1 MWETV
6 IVTPFTNALLM
17 IYKLIGGN
25 FGIAIIL
32 FTILIRVIT
41 HPLMASQIKGST
53 KMQEMQSSKEWQD
66 IQKKYKD
73 DKEKLASEQ
82 MKYYKEIG
90 YNPLSSCLPSVIQI
104 PLIFGLYQSIMRA
117 MAASPMQLLTLARTV
132 YPFAPFSK
140 IFTVGDLPLHSQFL
154 WMNLGQPERI
164 LTNLITI
171 PGLGPGIPLLA
182 IIVAIT
188 TYIQS
193 KVTMPAAANPNDQGA
208 MMGKMMTL
216 YMPLLLGY
224 FALTFAS
231 GLSVYFIAGNLIGIA
246 QYALLGKVNWRALI
260 PGKKPAPALA
270 ARKK

>member
-1 MWETV
+1 MWETI

-41 HPLMASQIKGST
+41 HPLMVSQIKGST
-53 KMQEMQSSKEWQD
+53 KMQDMQNSKEWQD

-73 DKEKLASEQ
+73 DKEKLAQEQ

-90 YNPLSSCLPSVIQI
+90 YNPMSSCLPSIIQI

-117 MAASPMQLLTLARTV
+117 MAASPGQLLTLTRTV
-132 YPFAPFSK
+132 YPFFH
-140 IFTVGDLPLHSQFL
+140 VGDLLPLNSKFL
-154 WMNLGQPERI
+154 WMNLGQPERVYAFG
-164 LTNLITI
+164 LAI
-171 PGLGPGIPLLA
+171 PFLA

-193 KVTMPAAANPNDQGA
+193 KVTMPATTNPKDQGA
-208 MMGKMMTL
+208 MMSKMMTL
-216 YMPLLLGY
+216 YMPFLLGY

-231 GLSVYFIAGNLIGIA
+231 GLSVYFIVGNLIGIA
-246 QYALLGKVNWRALI
+246 QYALLGKVNWSALL
-260 PGKKPAPALA
+260 PGKKPAVALA
-270 ARKK
+270 TRKK

>member
-1 MWETV
+1 
-6 IVTPFTNALLM
+6 M
-17 IYKLIGGN
+17 IYKMVGGN

-41 HPLMASQIKGST
+41 HPLMVSQIKGST

-73 DKEKLASEQ
+73 DKEKLSQEQ

-90 YNPLSSCLPSVIQI
+90 YNPLSSCLPTIIQI

-117 MAASPMQLLTLARTV
+117 LAASPGQLLTLTGTL
-132 YPFAPFSK
+132 YSFFH
-140 IFTVGDLPLHSQFL
+140 VGDLLPLNSKFL
-154 WMNLGQPERI
+154 WMNLAQPERI
-164 LTNLITI
+164 YVF
-171 PGLGPGIPLLA
+171 GYAIPLLA

-188 TYIQS
+188 TYVQS
-193 KVTMPAAANPNDQGA
+193 KVTMPATTNPKDQGA

-231 GLSVYFIAGNLIGIA
+231 GLSVYFIIGNLIGIA
-246 QYALLGKVNWRALI
+246 QYALLGKVNWRALL

-270 ARKK
+270 TRKK

>member
-1 MWETV
+1 MWEQI
-6 IVTPFTNALLM
+6 IVNPFTNVLLM

-25 FGIAIIL
+25 FGVAIIL
-32 FTILIRVIT
+32 FTILIRLIT
-41 HPLMASQIKGST
+41 HPLMVSQIKGST
-53 KMQEMQSSKEWQD
+53 KMQELQGSKEWQD

-73 DKEKLASEQ
+73 DKEKLAQEQ

-90 YNPLSSCLPSVIQI
+90 YNPLSSCLPTVIQI

-117 MAASPMQLLTLARTV
+117 LASSPMQLLTLTRTI
-132 YPFAPFSK
+132 YPFFHIA
-140 IFTVGDLPLHSQFL
+140 DLVPLNNKFL
-154 WMNLGQPERI
+154 WMNLGQPEKI
-164 LTNLITI
+164 YAFGLAI
-171 PGLGPGIPLLA
+171 PFLA

-188 TYIQS
+188 TYVQS
-193 KVTMPAAANPNDQGA
+193 KVTMPATTNPGDQSA
-208 MMGKMMTL
+208 MMGKMMAL

-231 GLSVYFIAGNLIGIA
+231 GLSVYFITGNVIGIA

-260 PGKKPAPALA
+260 PGQKPVQTAALS

>member
-1 MWETV
+1 MWETL

-32 FTILIRVIT
+32 FTILIRVLT
-41 HPLMASQIKGST
+41 HPLMVSQIKGST
-53 KMQEMQSSKEWQD
+53 KMQEMQSSKEWLE

-73 DKEKLASEQ
+73 DKEKLAQEQ
-82 MKYYKEIG
+82 MKYYKDIG

-117 MAASPMQLLTLARTV
+117 MAASPLQLLTLTRTV
-132 YPFAPFSK
+132 YSFFH
-140 IFTVGDLPLHSQFL
+140 VGDLLPLNSKFL

-164 LTNLITI
+164 YAFGIS
-171 PGLGPGIPLLA
+171 IPLLA
-182 IIVAIT
+182 IIVALT
-188 TYIQS
+188 TYVQS
-193 KVTMPAAANPNDQGA
+193 KVTLPPSTNPGDQGA
-208 MMGKMMTL
+208 MMGKMMAL

-231 GLSVYFIAGNLIGIA
+231 GLSVYFITGNLIGIA
-246 QYALLGKVNWRALI
+246 QYALLGKVNWRALL
-260 PGKKPAPALA
+260 PGQKPAPALA

>member
-1 MWETV
+1 MWETI

-17 IYKLIGGN
+17 IYKLVGGN

-53 KMQEMQSSKEWQD
+53 KMQEMQTSKEWLD
-66 IQKKYKD
+66 IQKKNKD
-73 DKEKLASEQ
+73 DKEKLAQEQ

-90 YNPLSSCLPSVIQI
+90 YNPLSSCLPSIIQI

-117 MAASPMQLLTLARTV
+117 LAASPMQLLILTRTV
-132 YPFAPFSK
+132 YSFLHIGNLVPLNSK
-140 IFTVGDLPLHSQFL
+140 FL
-154 WMNLGQPERI
+154 WMNLGQPER
-164 LTNLITI
+164 LYVF
-171 PGLGPGIPLLA
+171 GYAIPLLA

-193 KVTMPAAANPNDQGA
+193 KVTMPPSTNPNDQSA
-208 MMGKMMTL
+208 MMSKMMAV

-231 GLSVYFIAGNLIGIA
+231 GLSVYFIIGNLIGVA
-246 QYALLGKVNWRALI
+246 QYAMLGKVNWRALLPI
-260 PGKKPAPALA
+260 QKPAPAPTT
-270 ARKK
+270 RKK

>member
-1 MWETV
+1 MWETI
-6 IVTPFTNALLM
+6 IVNPFTNALLW
-17 IYKLIGGN
+17 IYQLIGGN

-53 KMQEMQSSKEWQD
+53 KMQEMQSSKEWLD

-73 DKEKLASEQ
+73 DKEKLAQEQ

-104 PLIFGLYQSIMRA
+104 PLIFGLYQSITRA
-117 MAASPMQLLTLARTV
+117 MAASPMQLLTLTRTV
-132 YPFAPFSK
+132 YPFFHIADLVPLNSK
-140 IFTVGDLPLHSQFL
+140 FL
-154 WMNLGQPERI
+154 WMNLGQPERVYAFGI
-164 LTNLITI
+164 AI
-171 PGLGPGIPLLA
+171 PFLA

-193 KVTMPAAANPNDQGA
+193 KVTMPTSTNPGDQGA
-208 MMGKMMTL
+208 MMGKMMSL

-231 GLSVYFIAGNLIGIA
+231 GLSVYFIIGNLVGIA
-246 QYALLGKVNWRALI
+246 QYALLGKVNWRALL
-260 PGKKPAPALA
+260 PGQKPAPALA

>member
-1 MWETV
+1 MWEQI
-6 IVTPFTNALLM
+6 IVNPFTNVLLV

-32 FTILIRVIT
+32 FTILIRLIT
-41 HPLMASQIKGST
+41 HPLMVSQIKGST
-53 KMQEMQSSKEWQD
+53 KMQELQSSKEWQD

-73 DKEKLASEQ
+73 DKEKLAQEQ

-90 YNPLSSCLPSVIQI
+90 YNPLSSCLPTLIQI

-117 MAASPMQLLTLARTV
+117 LASSPMQLLTLTRTV
-132 YPFAPFSK
+132 YPWFHLA
-140 IFTVGDLPLHSQFL
+140 DLVPLNSRFL
-154 WMNLGQPERI
+154 WMNLGQPEKVYAFGI
-164 LTNLITI
+164 AI
-171 PGLGPGIPLLA
+171 PVLA

-193 KVTMPAAANPNDQGA
+193 KVTVPVSTNPGDQGA
-208 MMGKMMTL
+208 MMGKMMAI

-231 GLSVYFIAGNLIGIA
+231 GLSIYFITGNVIGVA
-246 QYALLGKVNWRALI
+246 QYALLGKVNWKALL
-260 PGKKPAPALA
+260 PGQKPAPTAALS

>member
-1 MWETV
+1 MWELI
-6 IVTPFTNALLM
+6 IVNPFTNALLT

-32 FTILIRVIT
+32 FTILIRLLT
-41 HPLMASQIKGST
+41 HPLMVSQIKGST
-53 KMQEMQSSKEWQD
+53 KMQELQNSKEWQD

-73 DKEKLASEQ
+73 DKEKLAQEQ

-90 YNPLSSCLPSVIQI
+90 YNPLSSCLPTLIQI

-117 MAASPMQLLTLARTV
+117 LAASPLQLLTLTRTV
-132 YPFAPFSK
+132 YPFFHLADLVPLNSK
-140 IFTVGDLPLHSQFL
+140 FL
-154 WMNLGQPERI
+154 WMNLGQPEKI
-164 LTNLITI
+164 YAF
-171 PGLGPGIPLLA
+171 GLA
-182 IIVAIT
+182 IPVLAIVVAIT

-193 KVTMPAAANPNDQGA
+193 KVTMPASANPGDQGA
-208 MMGKMMTL
+208 MMGKMMAI

-231 GLSVYFIAGNLIGIA
+231 GLAIYFITGNLIGIA
-246 QYALLGKVNWRALI
+246 QYALLGKVNWRALL
-260 PGKKPAPALA
+260 PGQKPVQTAALS

>member
-1 MWETV
+1 MWETI

-17 IYKLIGGN
+17 IYKVIGGN

-53 KMQEMQSSKEWQD
+53 KMQEMQNSKEWQE
-66 IQKKYKD
+66 IQKKHKD
-73 DKEKLASEQ
+73 DKEKLAQEQ

-90 YNPLSSCLPSVIQI
+90 YNPLSSCLPSIIQI

-117 MAASPMQLLTLARTV
+117 MAASPEQLLTLTRTV
-132 YPFAPFSK
+132 YSFIPA
-140 IFTVGDLPLHSQFL
+140 GNLLPLNSKFL

-164 LTNLITI
+164 YAFGIAI
-171 PGLGPGIPLLA
+171 PFLA

-193 KVTMPAAANPNDQGA
+193 KVTMPPSTNPKDQGA

-231 GLSVYFIAGNLIGIA
+231 GLSVYFIVGNLIGIA
-246 QYALLGKVNWRALI
+246 QYALLGKVNWRALL
-260 PGKKPAPALA
+260 PGQKAAPALA
-270 ARKK
+270 VRKK

>member
-1 MWETV
+1 MWETI

-53 KMQEMQSSKEWQD
+53 KMQEMQNSKEWQD

-73 DKEKLASEQ
+73 NKEQLAQEQ

-90 YNPLSSCLPSVIQI
+90 YNPMSSCLPSIIQI

-117 MAASPMQLLTLARTV
+117 IAASPMQLLILTRTV
-132 YPFAPFSK
+132 YPFFHVADLVPLNSK
-140 IFTVGDLPLHSQFL
+140 FL
-154 WMNLGQPERI
+154 WMNLGQPER
-164 LTNLITI
+164 LYV
-171 PGLGPGIPLLA
+171 LGYAIPLLA

-193 KVTMPAAANPNDQGA
+193 KVTMPPSTNPNDQGA
-208 MMGKMMTL
+208 MMSKMMTL
-216 YMPLLLGY
+216 YMPFLLGY

-231 GLSVYFIAGNLIGIA
+231 GLSVYFITGNLIGIA
-246 QYALLGKVNWRALI
+246 QYALLGKVNWSALL
-260 PGKKPAPALA
+260 PGKKPAPALTT
-270 ARKK
+270 RKK

>member
-1 MWETV
+1 MWETI
-6 IVTPFTNALLM
+6 IVNPFTNALLM
-17 IYKLIGGN
+17 IYKLIGGD

-32 FTILIRVIT
+32 FTILIRVVT

-53 KMQEMQSSKEWQD
+53 KMQQLQASKEWQD

-73 DKEKLASEQ
+73 DKEKLAQEQ

-90 YNPLSSCLPSVIQI
+90 YNPLSSCLPSIIQI

-117 MAASPMQLLTLARTV
+117 LASSPMQLLTLTRTV
-132 YPFAPFSK
+132 YPFFHIADLVPLNSK
-140 IFTVGDLPLHSQFL
+140 FL
-154 WMNLGQPERI
+154 WMNLGQPER
-164 LTNLITI
+164 LYLF
-171 PGLGPGIPLLA
+171 GLA
-182 IIVAIT
+182 IPFLAVIVALT
-188 TYIQS
+188 TYVQS
-193 KVTMPAAANPNDQGA
+193 KVTMPATSTPGDQSA
-208 MMGKMMTL
+208 MMGNMMSV

-231 GLSVYFIAGNLIGIA
+231 GLSVYFITGNVIGIA

-260 PGKKPAPALA
+260 PGKKAVPVLA

>member
-1 MWETV
+1 MWETI
-6 IVTPFTNALLM
+6 IVNPFTNALLM

-32 FTILIRVIT
+32 FTILIRLIT

-53 KMQEMQSSKEWQD
+53 KMQEMQSSKEWLE
-66 IQKKYKD
+66 IQKKNKD
-73 DKEKLASEQ
+73 DKEKLAQEQ

-90 YNPLSSCLPSVIQI
+90 YNPLSSCLPSLIQI
-104 PLIFGLYQSIMRA
+104 PLIFGLYQSITRA
-117 MAASPMQLLTLARTV
+117 MAASPIQLLTLTRTV
-132 YPFAPFSK
+132 YSFIPVGNLVPLNSK
-140 IFTVGDLPLHSQFL
+140 FL

-164 LTNLITI
+164 YI
-171 PGLGPGIPLLA
+171 LGYAIPLLA

-188 TYIQS
+188 TYVQS
-193 KVTMPAAANPNDQGA
+193 KVTMPATTNPNDQGA
-208 MMGKMMTL
+208 MMGKMMAL

-231 GLSVYFIAGNLIGIA
+231 GLSVYFITGNLIGIA

-260 PGKKPAPALA
+260 PGQKPATALA
-270 ARKK
+270 TRKK

>member
-1 MWETV
+1 MWEQI
-6 IVTPFTNALLM
+6 IVNPFTNVLLM

-32 FTILIRVIT
+32 FTILIRLIT
-41 HPLMASQIKGST
+41 HPLMVSQIKGST
-53 KMQEMQSSKEWQD
+53 KMQELQGSKEWQD

-73 DKEKLASEQ
+73 DKEKLAQEQ

-90 YNPLSSCLPSVIQI
+90 YNPLSSCLPTVIQI

-117 MAASPMQLLTLARTV
+117 LASSPMQLLTLTRTI
-132 YPFAPFSK
+132 YPFFHIADLVPLNSK
-140 IFTVGDLPLHSQFL
+140 FL
-154 WMNLGQPERI
+154 WMNLSQPEKVYAF
-164 LTNLITI
+164 
-171 PGLGPGIPLLA
+171 GLAIPLLA
-182 IIVAIT
+182 IVVAIT
-188 TYIQS
+188 TYVQS
-193 KVTMPAAANPNDQGA
+193 KVTMPATSTPGDQGA
-208 MMGKMMTL
+208 MMGKMMAL

-231 GLSVYFIAGNLIGIA
+231 GLSVYFITGNLIGIA

-260 PGKKPAPALA
+260 PGQKPVQTAALS